1 MLTAAVVADGTSDW
15 VPVPRAGRVWLP
27 RRPLQ
32 AHGQV
37 GETAGVGTSSL
48 AAEVV
53 PLLPAPFVDGTL
65 LDMWDATWVGP
76 DALSLPLLGRRHG
89 VERTSGLDSFVA
101 QS

>member
-15 VPVPRAGRVWLP
+15 VPVPRADRVWLP

-32 AHGQV
+32 DGQP
-37 GETAGVGTSSL
+37 GETAGVGTSPL

-65 LDMWDATWVGP
+65 LDIATWVVVADGTSDWVP
-76 DALSLPLLGRRHG
+76 WRPGWTGGSNRLLMQTH
-89 VERTSGLDSFVA
+89 A
-101 QS
+101 

>member
-15 VPVPRAGRVWLP
+15 VPVLWAGRVWLP

-32 AHGQV
+32 AHGHL
-37 GETAGVGTSSL
+37 GETAGVGTSPL

-65 LDMWDATWVGP
+65 PDMSEATWVGP
-76 DALSLPLLGRRHG
+76 EVLSLPLGRRHG
-89 VERTSGLDSFVA
+89 VEKTSRLDSFVA